1 MSNTGVKDMKPQWV
15 IHTILKHEK
24 SLTRM
29 HAAQV
34 SASVEHVFFRW
45 PVLWKL
51 NDRIRPLTNTS
62 SSVFSMSGAH
72 QDASIFTPLDHRVQ
86 ILL

>member
-24 SLTRM
+24 SLTCM

-34 SASVEHVFFRW
+34 SAGVEHVFFS
-45 PVLWKL
+45 L
-51 NDRIRPLTNTS
+51 
-62 SSVFSMSGAH
+62 
-72 QDASIFTPLDHRVQ
+72 ASAMETE
-86 ILL
+86 